1 MRSPSQVIT
10 EQVDFIMQANQEEKG
25 DSWQDQS
32 IKTHLN
38 HAWAHLT
45 MYDAPAQQEDHLAHA
60 ATRLAM
66 ALALR
71 EAEEIAWENGG

>member
-10 EQVDFIMQANQEEKG
+10 EVVEQVMQANQETKG
-25 DSWQDQS
+25 DSWQAIPIQ
-32 IKTHLN
+32 THLN

-66 ALALR
+66 ALAIR
-71 EAEEIAWENGG
+71 EDDLEANIP